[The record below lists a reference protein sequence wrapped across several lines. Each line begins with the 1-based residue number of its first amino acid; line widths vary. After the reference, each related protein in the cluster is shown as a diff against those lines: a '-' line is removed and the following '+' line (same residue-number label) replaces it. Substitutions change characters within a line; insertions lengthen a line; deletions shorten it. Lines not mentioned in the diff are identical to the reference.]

1 MRPAPVGHYERM
13 TTGAVEPAA
22 STHFLV
28 APPPRRRRGRRWLV
42 GAATLAFL
50 VLALGVWWWSTA
62 RTPDP
67 QTAAVDRALAD
78 VAARGGPPGWQV
90 SREPATVI
98 PQHGQMVRR
107 HGLDVLVTTD
117 GQAETGFVVTW
128 SLDVPAASSARA
140 CADLTA
146 WMRSV
151 VGRVETA
158 SVLDSC
164 TSALRSRDHDSLLI
178 DMASTGNPGPQGRHL
193 LTAFAQGIS
202 ARGGQLL
209 VSLEYEAPEPAGLT
223 LR

>member
-1 MRPAPVGHYERM
+1 M
-13 TTGAVEPAA
+13 TTGAVEPDA

-28 APPPRRRRGRRWLV
+28 ARAPRRPPGRRWLV
-42 GAATLAFL
+42 GAATVAFL
-50 VLALGVWWWSTA
+50 ALALGGWWWSTT

-67 QTAAVDRALAD
+67 QAAAVERALAE

-90 SREPATVI
+90 SDDPATVI
-98 PQHGQMVRR
+98 PQHGEMVRR

-117 GQAETGFVVTW
+117 GRTETGFVVTW
-128 SLDVPAASSARA
+128 SLDVPAASSGRA

-151 VGRVETA
+151 VARVDTA

-164 TSALRSRDHDSLLI
+164 TSSLRSRDHESLLI
-178 DMASTGNPGPQGRHL
+178 HMTSTGAPGPQGRHL

-209 VSLEYEAPEPAGLT
+209 VSLKYNAPEPVELT
-223 LR
+223 PR